1 MAESIFMARLNTG
14 VDVIK
19 DPFKRQGVIDAIL
32 NGYDSAKTEGDKLYY
47 SNLAAHVYAT
57 AAADTFNIDQAE
69 FQKFKTL
76 EDAALNAGLLEQAAN
91 IPSTLGKVAVKAAEN
106 FMQTT
111 QARLATFS
119 NDPATAMLAQ
129 YMQPALHLA
138 SRHVLDPKRDDIS
151 GTLEALSNVFATP
164 VNVTQ
169 HVQGIYTDTEREQLS
184 LIYKQPSPDARLV
197 SLQGWRAKDVVDVAN
212 IALLPSAVSMAA
224 AMEERSAV
232 VQMEMLFNQYFR
244 MTSAD
249 LAALPDLVRPLGLE
263 EVSQEMMQ
271 KNLEAIKQHYAELMS
286 PKSLAR
292 VAGTHQ
298 AEYTNLFKIL
308 AKPFSEDALAGKEVP
323 ELMGK
328 WQTAIS
334 ASQGQDYESVRTAVH
349 NLYYNFRLEGGFME
363 EEEFNALNATSS
375 YDGLVKSGRIQ
386 TELLKTPRSELKS
399 SESASIMKE
408 PPDISM

>member
-1 MAESIFMARLNTG
+1 MAESIFMERLNTD

-19 DPFKRQGVIDAIL
+19 DPFKRQGVIDAISD
-32 NGYDSAKTEGDKLYY
+32 GYDYAKTEGDKLYY

-57 AAADTFNIDQAE
+57 AAADTFNIDQTE
-69 FQKFKTL
+69 FQKFKAL
-76 EDAALNAGLLEQAAN
+76 EDAALNAGLLGQVAN
-91 IPSTLGKVAVKAAEN
+91 IPSTLGEMAIELAEN
-106 FMQTT
+106 YAQTT
-111 QARLATFS
+111 KARAKAFS
-119 NDPATAMLAQ
+119 SDPAMTMLTQ

-169 HVQGIYTDTEREQLS
+169 HVQGVYTDTEREQLS
-184 LIYKQPSPDARLV
+184 LIYKQPSPDARLD
-197 SLQGWRAKDVVDVAN
+197 SLQRWRAGDVVDVAN
-212 IALLPSAVSMAA
+212 FALLPSAVSMAA

-232 VQMEMLFNQYFR
+232 VQMGMLFNQDFR

-286 PKSLAR
+286 QKSLTR
-292 VAGTHQ
+292 VADTHQ

-323 ELMGK
+323 GLIGK

-334 ASQGQDYESVRTAVH
+334 ASQGQDYESVRTVVH

-363 EEEFNALNATSS
+363 EEEFNALNAISS
-375 YDGLVKSGRIQ
+375 YDGLVKSGAIQ
-386 TELLKTPRSELKS
+386 TELLKTPLSELKS
-399 SESASIMKE
+399 SESASTMKE
-408 PPDISM
+408 PPDISL